1 MDFSFNELQRMLHES
16 AETYAR
22 EHGDFERRRRLI
34 ASAAGHAPED
44 WKLMADLGWLALL
57 LPEENGGIGGG
68 PVETMI
74 IMEALGK
81 ALAGEPYLSTAVLG
95 AGCLLRHGTPAQ
107 RDACLGPLAS
117 GDYRMALAHREED
130 SHENR
135 YAVSSRARRDGA
147 EYVLEGAKRMV
158 FDAPGAQAFMV
169 SARTQGDAAARDG
182 ITLFLVP
189 AAAAGLA
196 QRPFRRLDGGHASHL
211 SFDGL
216 RVNAGA
222 VLGRPGEGAAVLD
235 DLYAHAIGALCGE
248 ALGAMQAMHDATL
261 EYLKVR
267 RQFGRPIGNFQALQ
281 HRQVDM
287 YTALEEARSLTLA
300 ANMALAETLP
310 EADRLLSMAKAQVG
324 KSARIVGQG
333 AIQLHGGIG
342 MTEEL
347 QVGAHFKRATVIE
360 AMFGSRQHH
369 LARLARDQQAWQ
381 PTTTARP

>member
-1 MDFSFNELQRMLHES
+1 MDFSFNDLQRMLHES

-22 EHGDFERRRRLI
+22 DHGDFERRRRLM
-34 ASAAGHAPED
+34 ASAAGYAQED

-57 LPEENGGIGGG
+57 LPEELGGVGGG

-107 RDACLGPLAS
+107 RDACLGPLAL
-117 GDYRMALAHREED
+117 GDYRMALAHREQD

-135 YAVSSRARRDGA
+135 HAVALRARRDGA
-147 EYVLEGAKRMV
+147 GYVLDGAKQTV

-169 SARTQGDAAARDG
+169 SARTDGASCARDG
-182 ITLFLVP
+182 ITMFLVP
-189 AAAAGLA
+189 ATAAGLT
-196 QRPFRRLDGGHASHL
+196 QRPFRRLDGGRASHL
-211 SFDGL
+211 AFEGV
-216 RVNAGA
+216 RVDDGA
-222 VLGRPGEGAAVLD
+222 VLGRRDDGAAVLD

-248 ALGAMQAMHDATL
+248 ALGAMQAMHDAAL
-261 EYLKVR
+261 DYLKVR
-267 RQFGRPIGNFQALQ
+267 RQFGRPIGTFQALQ

-300 ANMALAETLP
+300 ANMALAESMP
-310 EADRLLSMAKAQVG
+310 EAERLLSMAKAQVG

-347 QVGAHFKRATVIE
+347 QVGAHFKRTTVIE

-369 LARLARDQQAWQ
+369 LARLIQDRQA
-381 PTTTARP
+381 

>member
-1 MDFSFNELQRMLHES
+1 MDFSYNDLQRMLQES

-22 EHGDFERRRRLI
+22 EHGDFERRRRLM
-34 ASAAGHAPED
+34 ASAAGYAQED

-57 LPEENGGIGGG
+57 LPEEHGGVGGG

-74 IMEALGK
+74 IMEALGR

-117 GDYRMALAHREED
+117 GDYRMALAHREEG

-135 YAVSSRARRDGA
+135 YAVSLKARLDGGS
-147 EYVLEGAKRMV
+147 YVLDGAKRMV
-158 FDAPGAQAFMV
+158 FDAPHAQAFIV
-169 SARTQGDAAARDG
+169 SARTAADATEREG

-189 AAAAGLA
+189 ASAAGLA
-196 QRPFRRLDGGHASHL
+196 QQPFRRLDGGQAAHL
-211 SFDGL
+211 AFEGL
-216 RVNAGA
+216 RVDAA
-222 VLGRPGEGAAVLD
+222 AILGRPGEGAAVLD

-267 RQFGRPIGNFQALQ
+267 RQFGRPIGTFQALQ

-300 ANMALAETLP
+300 ANMALAESLP
-310 EADRLLSMAKAQVG
+310 EADRLLSMAKAQIG

-342 MTEEL
+342 MTKEL
-347 QVGAHFKRATVIE
+347 QVGAHFKRATMIE

-369 LARLARDQQAWQ
+369 LARLAEGLQA
-381 PTTTARP
+381 

>member
-1 MDFSFNELQRMLHES
+1 MDFSFNDLQRMLHES
-16 AETYAR
+16 AGTYAR
-22 EHGDFERRRRLI
+22 EYGDFERRRRLM
-34 ASAAGHAPED
+34 ASAAGHAQED

-57 LPEENGGIGGG
+57 LPEEHGGIGGG

-95 AGCLLRHGTPAQ
+95 ARCLLRHGTQAQ
-107 RDACLGPLAS
+107 RDACLGALAS

-130 SHENR
+130 SHEQR
-135 YAVSSRARRDGA
+135 HAVALRARRDGA
-147 EYVLEGAKRMV
+147 GYVLDGVKRSV
-158 FDAPGAQAFMV
+158 PDAPDAQAFMV
-169 SARTQGDAAARDG
+169 SARTDGPAAGRDG

-189 AAAAGLA
+189 ATAAGLT
-196 QRPFRRLDGGHASHL
+196 QRPFRRLDASRASHL
-211 SFDGL
+211 SFEGV
-216 RVNAGA
+216 RVDDGA
-222 VLGRPGEGAAVLD
+222 VLGCPGEGAAVLD

-267 RQFGRPIGNFQALQ
+267 KQFGRPIGTFQALQ

-300 ANMALAETLP
+300 ANMALAESLP
-310 EADRLLSMAKAQVG
+310 EADRLLSMAKAQTG
-324 KSARIVGQG
+324 KSVRIVGQG

-369 LARLARDQQAWQ
+369 LARLARDAQA
-381 PTTTARP
+381 